1 MICIIGIYALLSGP
15 EYLQKTCSTFL
26 LAYQAGRS
34 RQAAESK
41 MLFYSNCY
49 FDMISEE
56 DDGLFSCNMIFLSG
70 RLSMKSMFLVSVLV
84 IKHNIFYYLPML
96 SLGAQ
101 QGKMRVHYGKYCSR
115 FSYFATYFTS
125 LYVSE
130 IIANYEKREKYL
142 LILHG

>member
-34 RQAAESK
+34 RQAAKSK
-41 MLFYSNCY
+41 ILFYSNCY

-70 RLSMKSMFLVSVLV
+70 RLSMKSIFLVSVLV

-101 QGKMRVHYGKYCSR
+101 AGQNASTLRKV
-115 FSYFATYFTS
+115 
-125 LYVSE
+125 
-130 IIANYEKREKYL
+130 L
-142 LILHG
+142 LAFLIFCNLFHKPLCE